1 MSGNETCCL
10 PRPTNASQAGVASV
24 EFAVLAIVFFTLVLG
39 TLELSRAMY
48 VFNTVHE
55 ATRYAAKAASM
66 VSHRDTAALDLIRQR
81 AIFRTSPGNLIL
93 GAPINNRN
101 IRIDYLA
108 LRRSETGSLTLEPI
122 PAGSLP
128 ACPRQNREICMT
140 NPHAANCIRFVRARV
155 CSEDDDVRCNSAVFV
170 PFVTMVSL
178 TLDVPRATTIRPT
191 ESFGSMPENTP
202 CL

>member
-1 MSGNETCCL
+1 MSENETCCR
-10 PRPTNASQAGVASV
+10 PRLMSAHQAGVASV

-48 VFNTVHE
+48 VINTVYE
-55 ATRYAAKAASM
+55 ATRYAARAASM
-66 VSHRDTAALDLIRQR
+66 VGHRDTAALDLIRQR
-81 AIFRTSPGNLIL
+81 AIFRASPGNLVL
-93 GAPINNRN
+93 GAPINDRN

-128 ACPRQNREICMT
+128 ACARQNREICMT

-155 CSEDDDVRCNSAVFV
+155 CSADDDIRCQSAVFA
-170 PFVTMVSL
+170 PLVTLIPLS
-178 TLDVPRATTIRPT
+178 LDVPHATTIRPI
-191 ESFGSMPENTP
+191 ESFGSMPEGTP